1 MSFEFMTGRRN
12 TLRILV
18 AGMASGFAAS
28 CGYSPVYGPR
38 STSQVAAGLGGVR
51 VGQIKDRTGQILRNN
66 LLDRLNPKGQ
76 PASPEY
82 HLSVVISE
90 SIRNLGVQR
99 DETTTR
105 SDLTVSARF
114 QLVQLGIKEPVMQG
128 VSTST
133 NGFNR
138 VNTHYATVVAARDA
152 RKRAASEI
160 ADDITNR
167 LAAYLKRVEGS

>member
-1 MSFEFMTGRRN
+1 MSFEILTDRRK
-12 TLRILV
+12 TLRILAV
-18 AGMASGFAAS
+18 GIGAGIAAS

-38 STSQVAAGLGGVR
+38 STSQVAAALSGVR
-51 VGQIKDRTGQILRNN
+51 VGPIKDRTGQILRNN

-76 PASPEY
+76 PTSPEY
-82 HLSVVISE
+82 HLSVTVKE
-90 SIRNLGVQR
+90 SIRNLGIQR
-99 DETTTR
+99 DETSTR
-105 SDLTVSARF
+105 SDLTLSASF
-114 QLVQLGIKEPVMQG
+114 QLVKLGINEPVMRG
-128 VSTST
+128 KSSST

-160 ADDITNR
+160 ADDIANR